1 MSSAVTDPPP
11 QTLAEC
17 LKSAGGSGD
26 GGGGDGGGDPGAA
39 AAEVAAWLVER
50 VLNFSI
56 PLPQSSSSSASL
68 ASLLDE
74 VASSLRSGGRNAQV
88 LDAGVFDWAPKVLGA
103 ADGEAAEKK
112 KVDVTV
118 DGDRDRAP
126 STSSLSSLSSPVAA
140 AVHRLASA
148 LAAHL
153 SPREALALFSAEM
166 SSTRGQGR

>member
-1 MSSAVTDPPP
+1 MQPDGEGQIEIVN
-11 QTLAEC
+11 LVVV
-17 LKSAGGSGD
+17 GD
-26 GGGGDGGGDPGAA
+26 VAHNLA
-39 AAEVAAWLVER
+39 AAEVAGDHWFVVAWLVER
-50 VLNFSI
+50 VSNFSN

-74 VASSLRSGGRNAQV
+74 VASILRSGGRNAQV

-112 KVDVTV
+112 KVDITV

-126 STSSLSSLSSPVAA
+126 STSSLSSSSSPVAA